1 MADTDTRRNASCPC
15 GSGRRYKDCC
25 GRPAPGMAQASWL
38 DATMQAALA
47 AQQAGEHEVAHAAY
61 AAVLER
67 MPGLADA
74 LHMYGVAQ
82 YAIGDLD
89 GALASI
95 AEAARRFGGGFP
107 PARVNLALVVATHL
121 ARLAPPETE
130 RQFTRYAEMR
140 AARVR
145 ASHARAAV
153 RPEGR
158 VSVVVPSHGH
168 APYVEAALAS
178 ALEQTRPADEIVVI
192 DDGSSDGSIARIRAA
207 ESRAGGRIRL
217 VARERRGAAATI
229 NEAIAMSSGDWI
241 AILNSDDRYA
251 PTRLETMLAR
261 VAGAGA
267 QWGYSRSGLVDAEG
281 LVVPPGTNGRVD
293 GLRALQDGVGSFD
306 TVGLAFVAR
315 NAAIT
320 TGALFVSRAL
330 LDRVG
335 GFRDLRY
342 THDWEF
348 CLRASL
354 HDEPVYVPEPLY
366 EYRTHGANTIAAPD
380 GSADAEA
387 DEMLRTFY
395 AGAASAAP
403 SGNPYAPLPSVWGP
417 LFWLRAIEGGNA
429 ALLPAGVV
437 EALADELLGRIAA

>member
-1 MADTDTRRNASCPC
+1 MADTGTRRNAPCPC

-25 GRPAPGMAQASWL
+25 GRPAPGMARASWL

-47 AQQAGEHEVAHAAY
+47 AQRAGEHEVAHAGY
-61 AAVLER
+61 AAVLNQL
-67 MPGLADA
+67 PGLADA

-95 AEAARRFGGGFP
+95 AEAARRFEGGFP
-107 PARVNLALVVATHL
+107 PARINLALAVATHL

-130 RQFTRYAEMR
+130 PQFLRYAEMR
-140 AARVR
+140 AARKR
-145 ASHARAAV
+145 AGLV
-153 RPEGR
+153 VGR
-158 VSVVVPSHGH
+158 VSVVVPCHDH

-178 ALEQTRPADEIVVI
+178 ALDQTRPADEIVVI
-192 DDGSSDGSIARIRAA
+192 DDGSSDGSVGRLRAA
-207 ESRAGGRIRL
+207 ASRAGGRIRL

-251 PTRLETMLAR
+251 PARLETMLAR

-267 QWGYSRSGLVDAEG
+267 QWGYSRSELVDAEG
-281 LVVPPGTNGRVD
+281 LVVPPGTNRRVD
-293 GLRALQDGVGSFD
+293 GLRALQDGVASFD

-320 TGALFVSRAL
+320 SGALFVSRAL
-330 LDRVG
+330 LDRAG
-335 GFRDLRY
+335 GFRDLCY

-366 EYRTHGANTIAAPD
+366 EYRTHGANTIAAP
-380 GSADAEA
+380 GGGADAEA

-395 AGAASAAP
+395 LGAKTASP
-403 SGNPYAPLPSVWGP
+403 SGNPFAPLPSVWGP

-437 EALADELLGRIAA
+437 ETLADELLGRIAA

>member
-1 MADTDTRRNASCPC
+1 MADTGIRRNARCPC
-15 GSGRRYKDCC
+15 GSGRRFKDCC
-25 GRPAPGMAQASWL
+25 GRPAPGVAQASWL

-47 AQQAGEHEVAHAAY
+47 AQQAGEHEVAHARY
-61 AAVLER
+61 AAVLKR

-95 AEAARRFGGGFP
+95 AEAVRRFEGWFP
-107 PARVNLALVVATHL
+107 PARVNLALAVATHL

-130 RQFTRYAEMR
+130 PQFLRYAEMR
-140 AARVR
+140 AARE
-145 ASHARAAV
+145 
-153 RPEGR
+153 RPGPVDGR
-158 VSVVVPSHGH
+158 VSVVVPCHDH

-192 DDGSSDGSIARIRAA
+192 DDGSSDGSVGRLRAA
-207 ESRAGGRIRL
+207 ASRAGGRIRL
-217 VARERRGAAATI
+217 VVRERRGAAATI

-261 VAGAGA
+261 VGGAGA
-267 QWGYSRSGLVDAEG
+267 QWGYSRSELVDAEG
-281 LVVPPGTNGRVD
+281 LVVPPGTNRRVD
-293 GLRALQDGVGSFD
+293 GLRELQDGVASFD

-330 LDRVG
+330 LDRAG
-335 GFRDLRY
+335 GFSDLRY

-403 SGNPYAPLPSVWGP
+403 SGNRFAPLPSVWGP

-429 ALLPAGVV
+429 ALLPTGVV

>member
-1 MADTDTRRNASCPC
+1 
-15 GSGRRYKDCC
+15 
-25 GRPAPGMAQASWL
+25 MAQASWL
-38 DATMQAALA
+38 DATMQAALS
-47 AQQAGEHEVAHAAY
+47 AQRAGEHEVAHAGY
-61 AAVLER
+61 AAVLKQL
-67 MPGLADA
+67 PDLADA

-95 AEAARRFGGGFP
+95 AEAARRFEGWFP
-107 PARVNLALVVATHL
+107 PARVNLALAVATHL
-121 ARLAPPETE
+121 ARLAPLETE
-130 RQFTRYAEMR
+130 PQFLRYAEMR
-140 AARVR
+140 AARKR
-145 ASHARAAV
+145 AGPVA
-153 RPEGR
+153 GR
-158 VSVVVPSHGH
+158 VSVVVPCHDH

-192 DDGSSDGSIARIRAA
+192 DDGSSDGSVGRLRAA
-207 ESRAGGRIRL
+207 ASRAGGRIRL

-251 PTRLETMLAR
+251 PARLETMLAR

-267 QWGYSRSGLVDAEG
+267 QWGYSRSELVDAEG
-281 LVVPPGTNGRVD
+281 LVVPPGTNRRVD
-293 GLRALQDGVGSFD
+293 GLRALQDGVASFD

-320 TGALFVSRAL
+320 SGALFVSRAL
-330 LDRVG
+330 LDRAG

-366 EYRTHGANTIAAPD
+366 EYRTHGANTIAAP
-380 GSADAEA
+380 GGGADAEA
-387 DEMLRTFY
+387 DEMLRRFY
-395 AGAASAAP
+395 AGAESSAP
-403 SGNPYAPLPSVWGP
+403 SGNPFAPLPSVWGP

-437 EALADELLGRIAA
+437 ETLADELLGRIAA

>member
-1 MADTDTRRNASCPC
+1 MAGTVVRRNASCPC
-15 GSGRRYKDCC
+15 GSGRRYKACC
-25 GRPAPGMAQASWL
+25 GRTGGGDPGSSWL

-47 AQQAGEHEVAHAAY
+47 AQRDGLHEIACARY
-61 AAVLER
+61 AEVLKR

-95 AEAARRFGGGFP
+95 AEAVRRFESWFP
-107 PARVNLALVVATHL
+107 QARVNLALVVATEL
-121 ARLAPPETE
+121 ARVAPARSEP
-130 RQFTRYAEMR
+130 QYLRYAEMR
-140 AARVR
+140 ATRE
-145 ASHARAAV
+145 RAAEAP
-153 RPEGR
+153 RGR

-192 DDGSSDGSIARIRAA
+192 DDGSTDGSVARIRAFA
-207 ESRAGGRIRL
+207 ARASGRLRF
-217 VARERRGAAATI
+217 VAREWRGAAATI

-251 PTRLETMLAR
+251 PARIETMLAR

-267 QWGYSRSGLVDAEG
+267 QWGFSRSEFIGADGA
-281 LVVPPGTNGRVD
+281 VVAPRCDGRVD
-293 GLRALQDGVGSFD
+293 GLRALQDGLGSFD
-306 TVGLAFVAR
+306 SVGLAFVAR

-330 LDRVG
+330 FDRVG
-335 GFRDLRY
+335 GFCDLRY

-354 HDEPVYVPEPLY
+354 HEEPVYVPDRLY
-366 EYRTHGANTIAAPD
+366 EYRMHGANTIAAR
-380 GSADAEA
+380 GGGADAEA
-387 DEMLRTFY
+387 DEMLREFY
-395 AGAASAAP
+395 AGAMSATP
-403 SGNPYAPLPSVWGP
+403 SGNPFAPLPSVWGP

-429 ALLPAGVV
+429 ALIPPGVV
-437 EALADELLGRIAA
+437 EALADDLLGREAA